1 MTSLARASLTA
12 TAMLA
17 AAGAFVLASSAQPPS
32 QQAVGEN
39 GPPVQ
44 VPPTPQA
51 ETPAETRKLGS
62 VLGIEVRTN
71 AEQNVGRIVDLL
83 ASRGGQVE
91 AAVVEFG
98 GFLGMG
104 SRKIAIEWSAL
115 RLESQGKRTVAILDM
130 SRDELRGAPEY
141 KPERPIVVRKAVPS
155 APSEAAPPSAL
166 APAPP
171 SEPTEP
177 SASPP
182 LAAKKAASPK
192 RKRRHHA
199 RDQD

>member
-1 MTSLARASLTA
+1 M
-12 TAMLA
+12 AMLA
-17 AAGAFVLASSAQPPS
+17 AAGAFALASNAQPPS
-32 QQAVGEN
+32 QKAVGAD
-39 GPPVQ
+39 GPSGQ
-44 VPPTPQA
+44 ALSTPNT
-51 ETPAETRKLGS
+51 ETPAETRMLGS

-83 ASRGGQVE
+83 ASRSGQVE

-104 SRKIAIEWSAL
+104 TRKIAIEWSAL
-115 RLESQGKRTVAILDM
+115 RLETHGKQTVAILDM

-155 APSEAAPPSAL
+155 APPAETAPPSAL

-182 LAAKKAASPK
+182 LAPKKSASPK